1 MISLQQPFESSHD
14 QVTQTLK
21 KLLEEQLQRRKF
33 PDNPKANDLFFAAL
47 EADTNDETF
56 DLLCEVIDLDPAHI
70 DAHLARLAFLDLE
83 PEQEITLLQPLTQ
96 LAAKRLG
103 RQTFKD
109 CQGSFWVIGETRPFM
124 RVKQHLAICYQELGQ
139 IDKALAEWEEMLK
152 LNPIDN
158 QGARYELLPIYLQL
172 GRIDESQQLLDDFGE
187 LDSSVIFSWCQVLWF
202 FVLDD
207 LEVAISAAER
217 AERQNPHMRSYLIG
231 TKRIPK
237 NPPGSYEPG
246 SLEEAKCFAAPL
258 VAAWKAHPKS
268 RKWLREIS

>member
-1 MISLQQPFESSHD
+1 MIDLQQPFESSYD
-14 QVTQTLK
+14 QVTQALK
-21 KLLEEQLQRRKF
+21 KVLEEQLQRKKI
-33 PDNPKANDLFFAAL
+33 PDHPKANDLFFDAL

-70 DAHLARLAFLDLE
+70 DAQLARLDFLDLE
-83 PEQEITLLQPLTQ
+83 PEQEITLLEPLIQ

-103 RQTFKD
+103 SQTFKK
-109 CQGSFWVIGETRPFM
+109 CQGNFWLIGETRPYM

-139 IDKALAEWEEMLK
+139 VDKAIAEWEEMLK

-158 QGARYELLPIYLQL
+158 QGARYELLPISLQL
-172 GRIDESQQLLDDFGE
+172 GRIDESQQLLDAFDE
-187 LDSSVIFSWCQVLWF
+187 VDSSVIFSWCQVLCF

-207 LEVAISAAER
+207 LKVAMSAAER
-217 AERQNPHMRSYLIG
+217 AQTQNPHMRSYLIG

-237 NPPGSYEPG
+237 NPPGSYDPG

-268 RKWLREIS
+268 RKWLRELS